1 METSAAD
8 LRRASNS
15 SSSLPTVEEDVLG
28 SRLGWGEIVTV
39 VVAERERVVVGSGDW
54 MWTCFGSDCWSDE
67 AL

>member
-15 SSSLPTVEEDVLG
+15 SSSRLIVAEDVLG
-28 SRLGWGEIVTV
+28 SRLGRGEIVA
-39 VVAERERVVVGSGDW
+39 VAERERVVGSGDW
-54 MWTCFGSDCWSDE
+54 MGTCFGSGCWSDE

>member
-15 SSSLPTVEEDVLG
+15 SSSRLTVDEDVLG
-28 SRLGWGEIVTV
+28 SRLGRGEIVAV
-39 VVAERERVVVGSGDW
+39 VVAERERVVGSGDW
-54 MWTCFGSDCWSDE
+54 MWTCFGSGCWSDE

>member
-15 SSSLPTVEEDVLG
+15 SSSRLTVDEDVLG
-28 SRLGWGEIVTV
+28 SRLGRGEITA
-39 VVAERERVVVGSGDW
+39 VVAERECVVGSGDW
-54 MWTCFGSDCWSDE
+54 MWTCFGRGCWSDE